1 MIGRTNCTQKSGSP
15 SEFVNIQLLTNQAE
29 HSNLNGAVLTM
40 SYETYSKQYTWDGK
54 EITFS
59 VPAHVSCTIEF
70 PEVEGYKKPDNITFV
85 AV

>member
-15 SEFVNIQLLTNQAE
+15 SEFVNIQMLTNQAE

-40 SYETYSKQYTWDGK
+40 SYETYRKQYTWDGK

-70 PEVEGYKKPDNITFV
+70 PEVEGYK
-85 AV
+85 